1 MSLSKDDDD
10 DDDDDGPIPSGE
22 NGSNHHHHHP
32 SIKTTNTTTT
42 TTTTNKKKKK
52 YKSEK
57 SVRFLFRE
65 ATKARNE
72 HAAKYNNKNN
82 NNNKT
87 TTGVVALEYEEDE
100 EEEDEEEEKIILEE
114 VSDTTEKSIF
124 GRGNDAPS
132 KTEERSSAP
141 GDTKSGRF
149 EHVPHDGHSSRV
161 SERADAVSSA
171 KDCHVESLAS
181 AEDED
186 ARFGGIADG
195 DREEFGVAVRIF
207 SVSERNEEEVSG
219 KTDESWDHSGE

>member
-10 DDDDDGPIPSGE
+10 GRDDDDDGPI
-22 NGSNHHHHHP
+22 
-32 SIKTTNTTTT
+32 KTTKSTATTT
-42 TTTTNKKKKK
+42 TTTTNKKKKT

-72 HAAKYNNKNN
+72 HAAKYNN
-82 NNNKT
+82 NNNKTTT

-100 EEEDEEEEKIILEE
+100 EDEEDEE
-114 VSDTTEKSIF
+114 
-124 GRGNDAPS
+124 A
-132 KTEERSSAP
+132 
-141 GDTKSGRF
+141 KSGRF